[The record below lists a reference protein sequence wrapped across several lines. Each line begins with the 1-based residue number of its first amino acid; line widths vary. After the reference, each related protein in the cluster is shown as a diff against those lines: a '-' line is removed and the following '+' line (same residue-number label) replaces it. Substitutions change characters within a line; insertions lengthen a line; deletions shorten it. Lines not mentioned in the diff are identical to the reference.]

1 MAAAICAGVL
11 VSLLFLSYIMSS
23 GLLHRRD
30 TGITLPTGE
39 ADTPVVTADSQLL
52 TAQSVADV
60 DITTDNVQHVI
71 ASLTRSEAYS
81 CTIENKLY
89 YTGGSSSLRC
99 RRYVRDGV
107 IRTDT
112 LTESGAVRSSIIR
125 RGDTIYSWNADS
137 SAVYEG
143 RAGSFSDDAS
153 AMLPTYEDV
162 LAAGVTPLSA
172 GRTSADSEPCIIV
185 SFDLDGYRCA
195 YSVSA
200 SSGLL
205 KSASFYSGDTLT
217 RSVSVSGLST
227 EAPDKVYFT
236 LPGGKT
242 LLGE

>member
-71 ASLTRSEAYS
+71 ASLTRPEAYS

-112 LTESGAVRSSIIR
+112 LTDSGAVRSSIIR

-153 AMLPTYEDV
+153 AMLPTMRMCSQQA
-162 LAAGVTPLSA
+162 LHRFLPAAHPQTA
-172 GRTSADSEPCIIV
+172 NR
-185 SFDLDGYRCA
+185 
-195 YSVSA
+195 A
-200 SSGLL
+200 SS
-205 KSASFYSGDTLT
+205 SALIWTATAALT
-217 RSVSVSGLST
+217 ACLRPQDFSKAHRSIRAIRSPARSLS
-227 EAPDKVYFT
+227 PDFRPKPPTRYI
-236 LPGGKT
+236 LPCPEGKHC
-242 LLGE
+242 

>member
-30 TGITLPTGE
+30 IGITLPTGE

-71 ASLTRSEAYS
+71 ASLTRPEAYS

-89 YTGGSSSLRC
+89 YTGGSSALRC

-153 AMLPTYEDV
+153 AILPTY
-162 LAAGVTPLSA
+162 
-172 GRTSADSEPCIIV
+172 
-185 SFDLDGYRCA
+185 
-195 YSVSA
+195 
-200 SSGLL
+200 
-205 KSASFYSGDTLT
+205 
-217 RSVSVSGLST
+217 
-227 EAPDKVYFT
+227 
-236 LPGGKT
+236 
-242 LLGE
+242 

>member
-71 ASLTRSEAYS
+71 ASLTRPEAYS

-125 RGDTIYSWNADS
+125 RGDTIYSCRRAADFILS
-137 SAVYEG
+137 LSAV
-143 RAGSFSDDAS
+143 F
-153 AMLPTYEDV
+153 P
-162 LAAGVTPLSA
+162 
-172 GRTSADSEPCIIV
+172 
-185 SFDLDGYRCA
+185 
-195 YSVSA
+195 
-200 SSGLL
+200 
-205 KSASFYSGDTLT
+205 
-217 RSVSVSGLST
+217 
-227 EAPDKVYFT
+227 
-236 LPGGKT
+236 
-242 LLGE
+242 